1 MLVLNAQK
9 WKMRAVVSAVLK
21 EKQVRRIYYC
31 PKLRKLTTSPHVMY
45 VLKKVA
51 ISLFGYVF
59 SHKSVDLRDRKLDT
73 EMYVF

>member
-1 MLVLNAQK
+1 
-9 WKMRAVVSAVLK
+9 
-21 EKQVRRIYYC
+21 
-31 PKLRKLTTSPHVMY
+31 MY